1 MCDTCWDQDPKQRFK
16 LVIFQEDVRHI
27 KVKIRKPEYSAILIS
42 EIKIPEAGALRGSS
56 LITL

>member
-42 EIKIPEAGALRGSS
+42 EIKA
-56 LITL
+56 TLCCHYDKF